1 MKMFYINLV
10 SNFQEFED
18 ALQPDEKYRV
28 SYAKKAVRQIN
39 KGLHAVKSSSKN
51 TVQIIDT
58 S

>member
-10 SNFQEFED
+10 SNFREFED

-39 KGLHAVKSSSKN
+39 KGLHAVKKFE
-51 TVQIIDT
+51 
-58 S
+58 